1 MDMKK
6 LIFVLMLGILGSG
19 AALAQEYVPTPV
31 TVSKEKVR
39 MNGKTYLSHVVLER
53 QTLFSI
59 AKAYGVSVTDIDQA
73 NPALKLMSEGLKK
86 NQILLIPLVDSST
99 ASSDTGSTHAPEAE
113 PEPEPVNPDDYFFHI
128 VKWFEDLDAIARQYN
143 VPKDLLMRFNGMTSD
158 KVKKRQKIKIP
169 SHPDFLTLPK
179 TEEPA
184 APVEE
189 AEVPPTPA
197 DTTRRDTTSAFS
209 WFSRLIKNKNNISV
223 ALLLPFNTTG
233 QINENYVDFYSGT
246 LMAVRD
252 LGDRG
257 LHIDLNVY
265 DAADGKQ
272 PLTADR
278 IAASDVII
286 GPVDTLDLVRTLTA
300 APNRFVVSPLDPKG
314 VELVEDYRNLIHAP
328 TSAEW
333 QYAELIN
340 WLADEKQ
347 AEDRIIL
354 VTEKGVSPTAAA
366 SYLKESGLPYSTL
379 SYGIL
384 EGRNIVETLNGMMTK
399 EGVNR
404 VVNAFISGGKDE
416 MRNTLVHVYNVLQAD
431 YLRMAEHNIHV
442 AASLLWHYND
452 TEFQEALLEILPA
465 GLNDKGYPLKSF
477 FDYGIN
483 VSSHTDFPATSDA
496 PDDPFGIMEIAVT
509 GVYQQEPGKPWWP
522 EELLTREQALTAL
535 TINVA
540 RQMFLENERGSIC
553 TGKYADFLLLN
564 QDVLTCPA
572 DQIHATEPVAT
583 YFEGTKVYPM

>member
-1 MDMKK
+1 
-6 LIFVLMLGILGSG
+6 
-19 AALAQEYVPTPV
+19 
-31 TVSKEKVR
+31 

-113 PEPEPVNPDDYFFHI
+113 PEPQPVNPDDYFFHI

-143 VPKDLLMRFNGMTSD
+143 VPKDLL
-158 KVKKRQKIKIP
+158 K
-169 SHPDFLTLPK
+169 
-179 TEEPA
+179 PA

-404 VVNAFISGGKDE
+404 VVVACEHEAFLVDVVRNLNLLIHRKNQVVLYGPARIRSYDNTIDIENLHNLNLHVCTSYYVDYDSEPVKAFLPAYRALFRCEPSPFAYQGYDILTYFVNLISRQGDDWPSALGKRRE
-416 MRNTLVHVYNVLQAD
+416 AGLQAD
-431 YLRMAEHNIHV
+431 FLFSQVEQGGFAN
-442 AASLLWHYND
+442 
-452 TEFQEALLEILPA
+452 EAVRRIIYEP
-465 GLNDKGYPLKSF
+465 
-477 FDYGIN
+477 
-483 VSSHTDFPATSDA
+483 DF
-496 PDDPFGIMEIAVT
+496 
-509 GVYQQEPGKPWWP
+509 
-522 EELLTREQALTAL
+522 
-535 TINVA
+535 TIRLV
-540 RQMFLENERGSIC
+540 R
-553 TGKYADFLLLN
+553 
-564 QDVLTCPA
+564 
-572 DQIHATEPVAT
+572 
-583 YFEGTKVYPM
+583 

>member
-6 LIFVLMLGILGSG
+6 LIFVLMLGILGAG
-19 AALAQEYVPTPV
+19 AAHAQEYVPTPV
-31 TVSKEKVR
+31 TVSNEKVR

-86 NQILLIPLVDSST
+86 NQILLIPLVDRST
-99 ASSDTGSTHAPEAE
+99 AVPEPVATEPAPEATPEPGPQAVPQPVPEAE
-113 PEPEPVNPDDYFFHI
+113 PQPVNPDDYFFHI

-404 VVNAFISGGKDE
+404 VVVACEHEAFLVDVVRNLNLLIHRKNQVVLYGPARIRSYDNTIDIENLHNLNLHVCTSYYVDYDSEPVKAFLPAYRALFRCEPSPFAYQGYDILTYFVNLISRQGDDWPSALGKRRE
-416 MRNTLVHVYNVLQAD
+416 AGLQAD
-431 YLRMAEHNIHV
+431 FLFSQVEQGGFAN
-442 AASLLWHYND
+442 
-452 TEFQEALLEILPA
+452 EAVRRIIYEP
-465 GLNDKGYPLKSF
+465 
-477 FDYGIN
+477 
-483 VSSHTDFPATSDA
+483 DF
-496 PDDPFGIMEIAVT
+496 
-509 GVYQQEPGKPWWP
+509 
-522 EELLTREQALTAL
+522 
-535 TINVA
+535 TIRLV
-540 RQMFLENERGSIC
+540 R
-553 TGKYADFLLLN
+553 
-564 QDVLTCPA
+564 
-572 DQIHATEPVAT
+572 
-583 YFEGTKVYPM
+583 

>member
-6 LIFVLMLGILGSG
+6 LIFVLMLGILGAG
-19 AALAQEYVPTPV
+19 AAHAQEYVPTPV
-31 TVSKEKVR
+31 TVSNEKVR

-86 NQILLIPLVDSST
+86 NQILLIPLVDRST
-99 ASSDTGSTHAPEAE
+99 AVPEPVATEPAPEATPEPGPQAVPQPVPEAE
-113 PEPEPVNPDDYFFHI
+113 PQPVNPDDYFFHI

-184 APVEE
+184 APVQEP
-189 AEVPPTPA
+189 EVPPTPA

-286 GPVDTLDLVRTLTA
+286 GPVDTLDLVCTLTA

-404 VVNAFISGGKDE
+404 VVVACEHEAFLVDVVRNLNLLIHRKNQVVLYGPARIRSYDNTIDIENLHNLNLHVCTSYYVDYDSEPVKAFLPAYRALFRCEPSPFAYQGYDILTYFVNLISRQGDDWPSALGKRRE
-416 MRNTLVHVYNVLQAD
+416 AGLQAD
-431 YLRMAEHNIHV
+431 FLFSQVEQGGFAN
-442 AASLLWHYND
+442 
-452 TEFQEALLEILPA
+452 EAVRRIIYEP
-465 GLNDKGYPLKSF
+465 
-477 FDYGIN
+477 
-483 VSSHTDFPATSDA
+483 DF
-496 PDDPFGIMEIAVT
+496 
-509 GVYQQEPGKPWWP
+509 
-522 EELLTREQALTAL
+522 
-535 TINVA
+535 TIRLV
-540 RQMFLENERGSIC
+540 R
-553 TGKYADFLLLN
+553 
-564 QDVLTCPA
+564 
-572 DQIHATEPVAT
+572 
-583 YFEGTKVYPM
+583 

>member
-6 LIFVLMLGILGSG
+6 LIFVLMLGILGAG

-113 PEPEPVNPDDYFFHI
+113 PEPQPVNPDDYFFHI

-184 APVEE
+184 APVQEP
-189 AEVPPTPA
+189 EVPSTPA

-404 VVNAFISGGKDE
+404 VVVACEHEAFLVDVVRNLNLLIHRKNQVVLYGPARIRSYDNTIDIENLHNLNLHVCTSYYVDYDSEPVKAFLPAYRALFRCEPSPFAYQGYDILTYFVNLISRQGDDWPSALGKRRE
-416 MRNTLVHVYNVLQAD
+416 AGLQAD
-431 YLRMAEHNIHV
+431 FLFSQVEQGGFAN
-442 AASLLWHYND
+442 
-452 TEFQEALLEILPA
+452 EAVRRIIYEP
-465 GLNDKGYPLKSF
+465 
-477 FDYGIN
+477 
-483 VSSHTDFPATSDA
+483 DF
-496 PDDPFGIMEIAVT
+496 
-509 GVYQQEPGKPWWP
+509 
-522 EELLTREQALTAL
+522 
-535 TINVA
+535 TIRLV
-540 RQMFLENERGSIC
+540 R
-553 TGKYADFLLLN
+553 
-564 QDVLTCPA
+564 
-572 DQIHATEPVAT
+572 
-583 YFEGTKVYPM
+583 

>member
-6 LIFVLMLGILGSG
+6 IIFVIMLGILGAG

-86 NQILLIPLVDSST
+86 NQILLIPLVDRST
-99 ASSDTGSTHAPEAE
+99 AVPEPVATEPAPEATPEPGPQAVPQPVPEAE
-113 PEPEPVNPDDYFFHI
+113 PQPVNPNDYFFHI
-128 VKWFEDLDAIARQYN
+128 VKWYEDLDAIAKQYN
-143 VPKDLLMRFNGMTSD
+143 VPKDVLMRFNGMTSD

-179 TEEPA
+179 AEEPA
-184 APVEE
+184 AP
-189 AEVPPTPA
+189 AEVPEAVPVPV
-197 DTTRRDTTSAFS
+197 DTTRRDTTATSS
-209 WFSRLIKNKNNISV
+209 WFSRLIKSKNNISV

-233 QINENYVDFYSGT
+233 QINENYVDFYSGA
-246 LMAVRD
+246 LIAARD
-252 LGDRG
+252 LGERG

-314 VELVEDYRNLIHAP
+314 IELVEDYRNLIHAP

-333 QYAELIN
+333 QHAELIN

-354 VTEKGVSPTAAA
+354 VTEKGVAATSAA

-384 EGRNIVETLNGMMTK
+384 EGRNIVESLNEMMTK

-404 VVNAFISGGKDE
+404 VVVACEHEAFLVDVVRNLNLLIHRKNQVILYGPARIRSYDNTIDIENLHNLNLHVCTSYYVNYDSEPVKAFLPAYRALFRCEPTPFAYQGYDILTYFVNLISRQGDDWPNALGKRRE
-416 MRNTLVHVYNVLQAD
+416 EGLQAD
-431 YLRMAEHNIHV
+431 FLFGQVEKGGFAN
-442 AASLLWHYND
+442 
-452 TEFQEALLEILPA
+452 EAVRRIIYEP
-465 GLNDKGYPLKSF
+465 
-477 FDYGIN
+477 
-483 VSSHTDFPATSDA
+483 DF
-496 PDDPFGIMEIAVT
+496 
-509 GVYQQEPGKPWWP
+509 
-522 EELLTREQALTAL
+522 
-535 TINVA
+535 TIRLV
-540 RQMFLENERGSIC
+540 R
-553 TGKYADFLLLN
+553 
-564 QDVLTCPA
+564 
-572 DQIHATEPVAT
+572 
-583 YFEGTKVYPM
+583 

>member
-6 LIFVLMLGILGSG
+6 LIFVIMLGILGAG

-86 NQILLIPLVDSST
+86 NQILLIPLVDRST
-99 ASSDTGSTHAPEAE
+99 AVPEPVATEPAPEATPEPGPQAVPQPVPEAE
-113 PEPEPVNPDDYFFHI
+113 PQPVNPNDYFFHI
-128 VKWFEDLDAIARQYN
+128 VKWYEDLDAIARQYN

-184 APVEE
+184 APVQEP
-189 AEVPPTPA
+189 EVPPTPA

-404 VVNAFISGGKDE
+404 VVVACEHEAFLVDVVRNLNLLIHRKNQVVLYGPARIRSYDNTIDIENLHNLNLHVCTSYYVDYDSEPVKAFLPAYRALFRCEPSPFAYQGYDILTYFVNLISRQGDDWPSALGKRRE
-416 MRNTLVHVYNVLQAD
+416 AGLQAD
-431 YLRMAEHNIHV
+431 FLFSQVEQGGFAN
-442 AASLLWHYND
+442 
-452 TEFQEALLEILPA
+452 EAVRRIIYEP
-465 GLNDKGYPLKSF
+465 
-477 FDYGIN
+477 
-483 VSSHTDFPATSDA
+483 DF
-496 PDDPFGIMEIAVT
+496 
-509 GVYQQEPGKPWWP
+509 
-522 EELLTREQALTAL
+522 
-535 TINVA
+535 TIRLV
-540 RQMFLENERGSIC
+540 R
-553 TGKYADFLLLN
+553 
-564 QDVLTCPA
+564 
-572 DQIHATEPVAT
+572 
-583 YFEGTKVYPM
+583 